1 MLNHG
6 KLFTL
11 TFRSFRFFWNLRDNP
26 QNPCFPTWKKR
37 THGGFLKWGVLPK
50 LSKSLDIIKPWL
62 GIEIT
67 MVTTLDSPPT
77 TEASSSV
84 QEKPPESETQTS
96 CGCARGWLGSK
107 GGHFLRLH
115 SCTSDFPEPASVLS
129 QTHVDA
135 LSSLWKPEIEPGN
148 NDYKTMCAC
157 VFFTIVITMI
167 TI

>member
-1 MLNHG
+1 M
-6 KLFTL
+6 
-11 TFRSFRFFWNLRDNP
+11 
-26 QNPCFPTWKKR
+26 
-37 THGGFLKWGVLPK
+37 GGP
-50 LSKSLDIIKPWL
+50 SQIIQVIRHHQTMT

-135 LSSLWKPEIEPGN
+135 LSSLWKPEIEPGI
-148 NDYKTMCAC
+148 TTTRLCAH
-157 VFFTIVITMI
+157 VSFSQ
-167 TI
+167 